1 MIQLLVILIAL
12 TVTALAWGLFHLID
26 GLGEGRKRK
35 LHQRLSSEFKA
46 SRSAA
51 SSRTILLQ
59 ATPTGLPPFLSRLA
73 PIKKLQRR
81 LESAFPRLT
90 TAGFLLIDA
99 VLCFSAFCATTMMS
113 GSQLMG
119 LIVGAVGA
127 YLPFLLLSMRRSS
140 LQRRLG
146 MQLPEALDFLARV
159 LRAGQSFSTGIQMIS
174 DELPQPLAGE
184 FRRCYDQHSLGQT
197 LEDGLREMAVR
208 LESADFAFFVTA
220 VVIQRQS
227 GGDMSEVLDKISMM
241 IRQRLRLTQAVR
253 AKTSEGRF
261 TGYIMVVFPVVMF
274 VVAWFLN
281 PTYGGLLLHSH
292 SGRMLLGVAVVLEV
306 VGMLLMKRITTV
318 KV

>member
-1 MIQLLVILIAL
+1 MNELVVILIAMA
-12 TVTALAWGLFHLID
+12 VAALAWGLFHLID

-46 SRSAA
+46 ARSAA
-51 SSRTILLQ
+51 SARAVLLQ
-59 ATPTGLPPFLSRLA
+59 TATPGLPGFLGRLA
-73 PIKKLQRR
+73 PVKKLQRR
-81 LESAFPRLT
+81 LGSAFPRLT
-90 TAGFLLIDA
+90 TAGFLMIDA
-99 VLCFSAFCATTMMS
+99 VLCLSAFCAATMIS
-113 GSQLMG
+113 GSQFLG
-119 LIVGAVGA
+119 LIFGAAGA
-127 YLPFLLLSMRRSS
+127 YLPFLVLSLRRSS
-140 LQRRLG
+140 LQRRLA

-292 SGRMLLGVAVVLEV
+292 SGRMLLLLAIVLEV
-306 VGMLLMKRITTV
+306 VGMVLMKKITTV